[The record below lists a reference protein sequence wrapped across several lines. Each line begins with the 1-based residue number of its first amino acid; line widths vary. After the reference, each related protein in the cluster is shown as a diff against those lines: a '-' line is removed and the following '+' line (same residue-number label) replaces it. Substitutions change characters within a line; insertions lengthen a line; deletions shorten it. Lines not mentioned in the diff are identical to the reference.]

1 MGNLSSYKNQN
12 KQLDNQLDQQFNWSE
27 HNFTNTDN
35 YTLNNQKFICRVV
48 DIYDGD
54 TCICILPLY
63 NSFYKFNIRLADI
76 DTCEMKSKVE
86 YNKNLALLARMRLY
100 ELIIG
105 SKSNLDLEITRKDL
119 RTELNNNVYLIKLMC
134 GEFDK
139 YGRLLGWLFDNN
151 DTDILL
157 SHDKSFNHILI
168 NEKLAYLYNGKT
180 KLTEDDQVNILKI
193 DHIND

>member
-12 KQLDNQLDQQFNWSE
+12 KQLDNQLDQQINWTKY
-27 HNFTNTDN
+27 NFTNTDN
-35 YTLNNQKFICRVV
+35 HTLNNQNFICRVV

-76 DTCEMKSKVE
+76 DTCEIKSKVE

-139 YGRLLGWLFDNN
+139 YGRLLGWLFDINN
-151 DTDILL
+151 TDLSL

-180 KLTEDDQVNILKI
+180 KLTEDDQVNILK
-193 DHIND
+193 N